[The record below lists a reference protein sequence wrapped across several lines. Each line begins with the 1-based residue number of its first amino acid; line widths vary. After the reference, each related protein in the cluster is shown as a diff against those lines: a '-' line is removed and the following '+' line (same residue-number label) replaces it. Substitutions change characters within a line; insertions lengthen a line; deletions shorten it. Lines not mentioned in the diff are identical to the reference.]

1 MPGVVPMR
9 RPREDEDESDLDAS
23 SPSSDK
29 RPRLNGNGNGSQA
42 PLLPASYENGQNG
55 TEPLVHS
62 PGSIVRVGMKNFV
75 TYTSAE
81 FLPGPS
87 LNMIIGPNGTGKST
101 LVCAICLGLG
111 AKPDVLGRAKDPSEF
126 VKHGMKEAEI
136 EIELERDPARHR
148 KNPVIKRI
156 IKRDSNNKTFFMIGG
171 RTSTQ
176 KAVAELCRSFS
187 IQVDNLCQ
195 FLPQD
200 RVVEFAAL
208 DPIELLVQTQ
218 RAAAPD
224 YMSDWHDQ
232 LKAMRND
239 QRKHHADQVTMTE
252 NLKNLEGRQNM
263 QRGDVER
270 LRERAEQQ
278 EKLKLLETYKPFPQY
293 NLAKEQYIESKDRWK
308 DAKNELAALEQ
319 QCEPALAAA
328 SAKDEYVKAIDAVV
342 KRRQRLVTR
351 AQEDIKAKVKKQ
363 KNVAEA
369 IKGCEAEVEAEK
381 KTVKTSK
388 QERARLD
395 GLIKNLQ
402 RQLENEPFNVDVAAI
417 NEQIRDITRQQR
429 EKLDS
434 AEEENQKQDDQ
445 ATKANS
451 LKQRITAA
459 ENNLRQ
465 LRSKAGQQVNKLTN
479 ASPDTA
485 KAWDWI
491 QSHRDVF
498 TGKVFGPAI
507 LECSVKDQKHADL
520 VESVLNQADMV
531 CITMTDKADFN
542 LLQRELLDGQRLSD
556 INLRMLDT
564 PLSQWRRPYAENE
577 LRQLGLNTYILDLID
592 GPDEILSMLCDNRN
606 IHMYGV
612 AFQELSTEQFDG
624 MMNSNITNWATPT
637 ETYNVV
643 KRREYGD
650 AGTSTRTARIRQARF
665 FTSQPVDTHAEQEYR
680 NAIAELTDELQQ
692 AKRQADTHRAA
703 SGRYG
708 HEHKDLDNQKKD
720 LEDEKKRAQDARSQW
735 QKIPVKIAGL
745 VTKRDGLEE
754 RHASYQA
761 RVQAI
766 KEKADKLALDRAQDA
781 LTLVSSVQ
789 SLQKL
794 ETDYLD
800 ANLALIEAESDCQVL
815 TAHNEE
821 VRRTLAQR
829 SKDVKILENEK
840 DQLKRVATEV
850 YNVCQELRN
859 KMTDR
864 EQELWPEYDQ
874 LSLEELE
881 AEIDSTKARLEMVHE
896 GDPRVL
902 REYEDRAV
910 QIERAKRKLEN
921 IENDLVEVQQNID
934 EIRQNWEPELDQLI
948 GQISDA
954 FSENFE
960 KINCAGQVAV
970 YKEDDDFN
978 KWAIQIQQHNRE
990 NEQLSVLD
998 SHRQS
1003 GGERAVSTIFYLM
1016 ALQSLARAPFRVV
1029 DEINQ
1034 GMDPRNERMVHSRMV
1049 DIACSEHTSQYF
1061 LITPKL
1067 LPNLEYHPN
1076 MKVHCIASGE
1086 YMPEGQGKLDFGALA
1101 QKALAVYGGL

>member
-1 MPGVVPMR
+1 MPGLVPMR
-9 RPREDEDESDLDAS
+9 RPRDDEDDESHVDGS
-23 SPSSDK
+23 TPSSDK
-29 RPRLNGNGNGSQA
+29 RPRLNGHASQT
-42 PLLPASYENGQNG
+42 PLLPRSYENGQNDAA
-55 TEPLVHS
+55 PLTHS
-62 PGSIVRVGMKNFV
+62 PGSIVRVAMKDFV

-126 VKHGMKEAEI
+126 VKHGQKEAEI

-148 KNPVIKRI
+148 TNPVIKRI
-156 IKRDSNNKTFFMIGG
+156 IKRDSNNKTFFMIDG
-171 RTSTQ
+171 RNSTQ

-232 LKAMRND
+232 LKNMRND
-239 QRKHHADQVTMTE
+239 QRKHQAEQGQQTE

-278 EKLKLLETYKPFPQY
+278 EKLAALERLRPFPAY
-293 NLAKEQYIESKDRWK
+293 NVARENYHEAKERWK
-308 DAKNELAALEQ
+308 EANNDLAALRRE
-319 QCEPALAAA
+319 CEPALAAVN
-328 SAKDEYVKAIDAVV
+328 SKDAYVKAIDAVV

-351 AQEDIKAKVKKQ
+351 AQDDIRQKVKKQ
-363 KNVAEA
+363 HTASEQHKACDQELD
-369 IKGCEAEVEAEK
+369 AEK
-381 KTVKTSK
+381 KNVKTHK
-388 QERARLD
+388 QERLRIDAQ
-395 GLIKNLQ
+395 IKSLE
-402 RQLENEPFNVDVAAI
+402 RQVENEPPTIDVAAL
-417 NEQIRDITRQQR
+417 NEKIRDISRQQR
-429 EKLDS
+429 EKTD
-434 AEEENQKQDDQ
+434 AARDENAKQDD
-445 ATKANS
+445 KANICNS
-451 LKQRITAA
+451 LDQRIGAA
-459 ENNLRQ
+459 ETSLRQ
-465 LRSKAGQQVNKLTN
+465 LRSKAGQQVNKLNN

-491 QSHRDVF
+491 QKNRQQF

-507 LECSVKDQKHADL
+507 LECSVKDTRFANL
-520 VESVLNQADMV
+520 IESVLGQADMV
-531 CITMTDKADFN
+531 CITVTHKEDFN
-542 LLQRELLDGQRLSD
+542 LLQRELLNNQRLSD

-564 PLSQWRRPYAENE
+564 PLSYWEKPYSDNE
-577 LRQLGLNTYILDLID
+577 LRQLGLNTYILDLLE
-592 GPDEILSMLCDNRN
+592 GPEEILSMLCDNRN

-612 AFQELSTEQFDG
+612 AFQELSSQQFDG
-624 MMNSNITNWATPT
+624 MMSSRISSWATPT
-637 ETYNVV
+637 ETYNVTR
-643 KRREYGD
+643 RREYGD
-650 AGTSTRTARIRQARF
+650 AGTSTRTARLKTARF
-665 FTSQPVDTHAEQEYR
+665 FTSQPVDTHAEQEYK
-680 NAIAELTDELQQ
+680 NTIAELKDERQEAQ
-692 AKRQADTHRAA
+692 RQAEAHKAT
-703 SGRYG
+703 SIRYG
-708 HEHKDLDNQKKD
+708 REHQELGAQKKD
-720 LEDEKKRAQDARSQW
+720 LEAEKKQAQEARSEW
-735 QKIPVKIAGL
+735 QKLPVRIAGFAS
-745 VTKRDGLEE
+745 KRDALDE
-754 RHASYQA
+754 RQASYRV
-761 RVQAI
+761 RVQQI
-766 KEKADKLALDRAQDA
+766 KDKQDKLALDRAQDA

-794 ETDYLD
+794 EMDLLQ
-800 ANLALIEAESDCQVL
+800 ASLAMIEAESDFQIL
-815 TAHNEE
+815 KAHNEE
-821 VRRTLAQR
+821 VRQNLEQR
-829 SKDVKILENEK
+829 ERDVGVLMTERDNLKKIAAAG
-840 DQLKRVATEV
+840 LKACNDLLQDLSDKEMEIYTEF
-850 YNVCQELRN
+850 N
-859 KMTDR
+859 KINLD
-864 EQELWPEYDQ
+864 EY
-874 LSLEELE
+874 E
-881 AEIDSTKARLEMVHE
+881 AEIDSTKARLEMVH
-896 GDPRVL
+896 GGNPQIL
-902 REYEDRAV
+902 REYEKRAGD
-910 QIERAKRKLEN
+910 IERSKRKLEL
-921 IENDLVEVQQNID
+921 IENELIELQQNITSV
-934 EIRQNWEPELDQLI
+934 RQKWEPELDQLI

-954 FSENFE
+954 FSENFA
-960 KINCAGQVAV
+960 KINCAGQVEV
-970 YKEDDDFN
+970 YKEDDDFHR
-978 KWAIQIQQHNRE
+978 WAIQIQVKFRE

-1049 DIACSEHTSQYF
+1049 DIACAEHTSQYF

-1067 LPNLEYHPN
+1067 LPNLTYHPN

-1086 YMPEGQGKLDFGALA
+1086 YMPEDQGKLDFGALA